1 MPLIKRWNFCTYT
14 LSVFSIIV
22 RILSLA
28 ERLFQICT
36 RAETSATKDSSP
48 CNSTLINLLSARDRL
63 RLEREER
70 ATARLRRRQTEQEG
84 RRSERTEVRE
94 ARLNRRSVHGEESVV
109 FSGSIPMELDCEGS
123 IVSACTE
130 HYKFE
135 FLRCCITH
143 PLISDIIFLY
153 QLAQVRLHNVL
164 HFLVLSPILVLTRLS
179 AKERQNYGTPFVSK
193 VLQ

>member
-1 MPLIKRWNFCTYT
+1 M
-14 LSVFSIIV
+14 
-22 RILSLA
+22 
-28 ERLFQICT
+28 
-36 RAETSATKDSSP
+36 
-48 CNSTLINLLSARDRL
+48 
-63 RLEREER
+63 
-70 ATARLRRRQTEQEG
+70 
-84 RRSERTEVRE
+84 
-94 ARLNRRSVHGEESVV
+94 
-109 FSGSIPMELDCEGS
+109 
-123 IVSACTE
+123 SACTE